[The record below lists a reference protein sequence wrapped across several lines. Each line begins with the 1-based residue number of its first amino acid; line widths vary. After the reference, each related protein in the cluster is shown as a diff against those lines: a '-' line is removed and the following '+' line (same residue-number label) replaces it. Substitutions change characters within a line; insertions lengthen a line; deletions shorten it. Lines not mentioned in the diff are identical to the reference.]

1 MNIVTE
7 NMKKFISLIALFASL
22 NIYPNPTSQWYQE
35 DSWSGGGIWPL
46 LVIPVFGFLAIL
58 VWTTISDLIRN
69 PKDVD
74 WQPLI
79 IFLILVGPVIVVGF
93 LVL

>member
-1 MNIVTE
+1 
-7 NMKKFISLIALFASL
+7 MKKIISLITLFASL
-22 NIYPNPTSQWYQE
+22 NIYSNPTSQWYQE

-46 LVIPVFGFLAIL
+46 LVIPVFGALAFI
-58 VWTTISDLIRN
+58 VWMTIRDLIRN

-79 IFLILVGPVIVVGF
+79 IFLLLFGPPIVVGF